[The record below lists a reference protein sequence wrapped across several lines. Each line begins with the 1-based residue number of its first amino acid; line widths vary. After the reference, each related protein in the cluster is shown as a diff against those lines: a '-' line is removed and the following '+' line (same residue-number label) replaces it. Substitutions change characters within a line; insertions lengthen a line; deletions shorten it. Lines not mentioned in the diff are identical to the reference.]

1 MKFTTRK
8 DYTGTIRKIWTDD
21 KSKVLGIVGEIG
33 DLLKEGILES
43 YGGQYSFDTW
53 MCIPVADF
61 DTVTGFGATREEA
74 VRNANFR
81 K

>member
-1 MKFTTRK
+1 MKYTTK
-8 DYTGTIRKIWTDD
+8 KGYTGTIRKIWTDD
-21 KSKVLGIVGEIG
+21 KSKVLGVVGEIG

-43 YGGQYSFDTW
+43 CTQYSHDTW

-61 DTVTGFGATREEA
+61 DTAAGFGATRDEA
-74 VRNANFR
+74 VRNAIFR